1 MIITKNRYFDILFIF
16 LIIIV
21 IPFLAK
27 AQTENKDLIKKTSE
41 YFNNIES
48 LESKFIQIDQNGN
61 SSSGVIFL
69 QRPGKMRIE
78 YNEPDQILIVVDGY
92 YLIYVDK
99 EIDQAT
105 YMDIDD
111 TPAKYLID
119 PDWSFG
125 SEAIEIYDANTDGDL
140 INIYAK
146 PYDKKSKERIKFIFK
161 ENPLELRQWEIVD
174 QKRNSITVTLY
185 DVELNNELESKL
197 FKYEEY
203 DLFDKD

>member
-1 MIITKNRYFDILFIF
+1 MIITKNRYFNILFIF

-21 IPFLAK
+21 IPLLAK

-48 LESKFIQIDQNGN
+48 LKSKFIQIDQNGN

-78 YNEPDQILIVVDGY
+78 YNKPDQILIVVDGY
-92 YLIYVDK
+92 YLIYVDQ

-105 YMDIDD
+105 YMDIND
-111 TPAKYLID
+111 TPAKYLVD

-125 SEAIEIYDANTDGDL
+125 SKAIEIYDANTDGDL

-161 ENPLELRQWEIVD
+161 EKPLELRQWEIID
-174 QKRNSITVTLY
+174 QKKNSITVTLY

>member
-1 MIITKNRYFDILFIF
+1 MIITKNRYFNILFIF

-21 IPFLAK
+21 IPLLAK

-48 LESKFIQIDQNGN
+48 LKSKFIQIDQNGN

-78 YNEPDQILIVVDGY
+78 YNKPDQILIVVDGY
-92 YLIYVDK
+92 YLIYVDE

-105 YMDIDD
+105 YMDIND
-111 TPAKYLID
+111 TPAKYLVD

-125 SEAIEIYDANTDGDL
+125 SETIEIYDANTDGDL

-161 ENPLELRQWEIVD
+161 EKPLELRQWEIID
-174 QKRNSITVTLY
+174 QKKNSITVTLY

>member
-1 MIITKNRYFDILFIF
+1 MIITKNRYFNILFIF

-21 IPFLAK
+21 IPLLAK

-48 LESKFIQIDQNGN
+48 LKSKFIQIDQNGN

-203 DLFDKD
+203 ELFDKD

>member
-1 MIITKNRYFDILFIF
+1 MK
-16 LIIIV
+16 
-21 IPFLAK
+21 
-27 AQTENKDLIKKTSE
+27 
-41 YFNNIES
+41 
-48 LESKFIQIDQNGN
+48 SKFIQIDQNGN

-78 YNEPDQILIVVDGY
+78 YNKPDQILIVVDGY
-92 YLIYVDK
+92 YLIYVDE

-105 YMDIDD
+105 YMDIND
-111 TPAKYLID
+111 TPAKYLVD

-125 SEAIEIYDANTDGDL
+125 SETIEIYDANTDGDL

-161 ENPLELRQWEIVD
+161 EKPLELRQWEIID
-174 QKRNSITVTLY
+174 QKKNSITVTLY

>member
-1 MIITKNRYFDILFIF
+1 M
-16 LIIIV
+16 
-21 IPFLAK
+21 
-27 AQTENKDLIKKTSE
+27 
-41 YFNNIES
+41 
-48 LESKFIQIDQNGN
+48 ESKFIQIDQNGN

-78 YNEPDQILIVVDGY
+78 YNKPDQILIVVDGY
-92 YLIYVDK
+92 YLIYVDE

-161 ENPLELRQWEIVD
+161 EKPLELRQWEIID
-174 QKRNSITVTLY
+174 QKKNSITVTLY